1 MREFFKHFA
10 YGIPPM
16 GWIFVIASFSSSRF
30 SSSWSMEI
38 LQRIFEIFYLSVS
51 QATLIKINGLVR
63 TGGHL
68 FEYGTFALLV
78 FWAFRAGRKKE
89 WRWNW
94 AIGSIL
100 IILPIAALDE
110 IHQSTVSSR
119 DGSIIQFGSDLLG
132 TLGGLSILRI
142 IHLKKRAKYLMKV

>member
-16 GWIFVIASFSSSRF
+16 GWIFVIAGFSSSHF

-38 LQRIFEIFYLSVS
+38 LQRIFEFFHLSVS
-51 QATLIKINGLVR
+51 QNMSVKINGLLR

-68 FEYGTFALLV
+68 FEYGIFALLV
-78 FWAFRAGRKKE
+78 FWAFRAGRTEE

-94 AIGSIL
+94 AIGSIFF
-100 IILPIAALDE
+100 ILPIAALDE
-110 IHQSTVSSR
+110 IHQSKVSLR
-119 DGSIIQFGSDLLG
+119 DGSIVQFGLDCLG
-132 TLGGLSILRI
+132 ALGGLIILRI
-142 IHLKKRAKYLMKV
+142 IHLKKRK